1 MEHLELF
8 YSALRSLRTN
18 LVRTIL
24 TMLGIII
31 GISSVILIASLGE
44 SSIQFITKQL
54 SQFGTNYF
62 QVTAGSDMM
71 ASLGGGSGK
80 PLTLDDSNA
89 IKNSGIANIET
100 VAPIGFGSRVLSAND
115 INKTVMVYGLTPE
128 AQTMMK
134 PEMIYGEDI
143 TEEDKNSKI
152 IVLGINV
159 SEDLFGKE
167 TDPVG
172 ESVTIEDTRYRVIG
186 VSKSSGGFVGSFFDS
201 AVMVPLEVLNNQI
214 LGSDDIW
221 EIDISVYNPDIL
233 NETMDDVKNLL
244 RDTRGIKAGAD
255 DDFTMMS
262 FKESLNIIQTVTGLL
277 TMLIAGVSAISLV
290 VGGVGIMNI
299 MLVSVTERTKEIGLL
314 KSIGAKEH
322 DILIEFLVESVVIT
336 VLGGTIGIIIGVGC
350 AVLISLVA
358 NLPIVISIPWIFIAL
373 IVSIFVGVVFGLYP
387 ARRAA
392 KMSPI
397 DALRNE

>member
-18 LVRTIL
+18 LVRTLL

-44 SSIQFITKQL
+44 SSIQFITNQL

-80 PLTLDDSNA
+80 PLTLDDSTV
-89 IKNSGIANIET
+89 IKNSGIANIEN

-128 AQTMMK
+128 AQIMMK
-134 PEMIYGEDI
+134 PEIIYGEDI
-143 TEEDKNSKI
+143 SEEDKNSKI
-152 IVLGINV
+152 IVLGANV
-159 SEDLFGKE
+159 SDDLFGKE

-172 ESVTIEDTRYRVIG
+172 ESVNIEDTKYRVIG
-186 VSKSSGGFVGSFFDS
+186 VTKSSGGLVGSFFDS

-244 RDTRGIKAGAD
+244 RDTRGIKEGAD

-262 FKESLNIIQTVTGLL
+262 FKESLNIVQTVTGLL

-336 VLGGTIGIIIGVGC
+336 VLGGAIGIIIGVGTS
-350 AVLISLVA
+350 VLISLVA
-358 NLPIVISIPWIFIAL
+358 NLPIIISIPWIIIAL
-373 IVSIFVGVVFGLYP
+373 VVSIFVGVVFGLYP